1 MNNRMTFRDVEKL
14 SAYLDEQLS
23 RAEAA
28 RLESRLASDPGL
40 RAVMDDLRRTRAV
53 LRAAPK
59 RRAPRNFTLRAES
72 RRVRP
77 PLPRLIPALRLASV
91 VASLMLVFTFAAN
104 FVVPLGGARSAQ
116 PLYGIGGGGGGDGN
130 DAGPMALEAP
140 AATEEMFVAPAA
152 TGEPELTAPAE
163 PAPTEAP
170 APAEGSARTQEP
182 AAKSLAPQGTQG
194 LTPGPALPETSP
206 PLPIPAVWQAG
217 LLAVAVILAALAF
230 LLRWLTDRRWRQ
242 KR

>member
-1 MNNRMTFRDVEKL
+1 MKNNMTFRDVEKL
-14 SAYLDEQLS
+14 SAYLDGQLS
-23 RAEAA
+23 RADAA

-77 PLPRLIPALRLASV
+77 PLPRLVPALRLASI
-91 VASLMLVFTFAAN
+91 VASLLLVITFATN
-104 FVVPLGGARSAQ
+104 FVVPLSASRSAQ
-116 PLYGIGGGGGGDGN
+116 PAYGFGGGGGDAT
-130 DAGPMALEAP
+130 DTGPMALEAP
-140 AATEEMFVAPAA
+140 AATEEKFAAPAA
-152 TGEPELTAPAE
+152 PTE
-163 PAPTEAP
+163 PAPTED
-170 APAEGSARTQEP
+170 SARTLEP
-182 AAKSLAPQGTQG
+182 AAKNIAPQGTQG
-194 LTPGPALPETSP
+194 LTPGPALPEASP
-206 PLPIPAVWQAG
+206 PPPIPAAWQAG
-217 LLAVAVILAALAF
+217 LLAAAVVLAALAF